1 MDEKRTNKIRKLE
14 DKKLRSLYDEKMW
27 EKEID
32 ELKIRNLGIG
42 RVKAEIGL

>member
-1 MDEKRTNKIRKLE
+1 
-14 DKKLRSLYDEKMW
+14 MW

-42 RVKAEIGL
+42 RVRAEIGL